1 MTRPT
6 EIKKVLVIGATGN
19 QGGGLISHLLTSK
32 KWHAVALTRDPD
44 SPRAR
49 LLANRG
55 VEVIKGDMD
64 DSDSLRS
71 AIRGS
76 HGVFSVQNE
85 NTLRNEIEQG
95 RRVVE
100 ICVEERVN
108 HLIYT
113 ASCGAKEPNRGV
125 DYWDSKR
132 LIIDA
137 VRESGL
143 PYTIL
148 RPVSFMEN
156 YISNKTALRQGKLT
170 GLLTPDKELQVI
182 SGYDIGLYASQ
193 ALERPGEF
201 IDQEIDIAS
210 ETLTMTKIAETL
222 SRTLNSSIS
231 YTQTKIEPRSDFAPG
246 ALAMNRWYQEF
257 GYDENIDSLKAKWK
271 INTLSFYEWLTMVD
285 FNLNN

>member
-1 MTRPT
+1 MTT
-6 EIKKVLVIGATGN
+6 SVGKKKVLVIGATGT
-19 QGGGLISHLLTSK
+19 QGGGLVTHLLTSK

-64 DSDSLRS
+64 DSDSLRT

-85 NTLRNEIEQG
+85 STIQNEIEQG

-137 VRESGL
+137 VRESRL

-156 YISNKTALRQGKLT
+156 YIRNKPALREGKLT
-170 GLLTPDKELQVI
+170 GLLTPDKAVQLI
-182 SGYDIGLYASQ
+182 SGYDIGLYAAQ
-193 ALERPGEF
+193 AFERPGEF
-201 IDQEIDIAS
+201 VDQEIDIAS
-210 ETLTMTKIAETL
+210 ETTTMTKIAETL
-222 SRTLNSSIS
+222 GRILNSHIS
-231 YTQTKIEPRSDFAPG
+231 YDQIKIGPESNFSPG
-246 ALAMNRWYQEF
+246 ALAMNRWYQDF
-257 GYDENIDSLKAKWK
+257 GYDEDIDSLKAKWK
-271 INTLSFYEWLTMVD
+271 INTVTFYEWLKMID
-285 FNLNN
+285 FNLND